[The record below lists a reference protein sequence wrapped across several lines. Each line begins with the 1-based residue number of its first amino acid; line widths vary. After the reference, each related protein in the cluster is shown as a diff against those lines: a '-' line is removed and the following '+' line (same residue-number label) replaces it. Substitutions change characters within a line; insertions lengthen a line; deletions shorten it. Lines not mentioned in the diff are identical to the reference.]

1 MENNYDHKTE
11 KIELQHLFW
20 GFWKQAKR
28 FWWLLVALAILG
40 GSLMYVHTVRSYQP
54 MYQAQAVFSVSVS
67 YGNGTDIIDY
77 ANYYDYAAAQLA
89 AETFPYLIKSEAM
102 SQRLKQQLGT
112 NYINGNISASSLGG
126 STNFFRMTVTSS
138 DPQAAYDILRAVMDI
153 YPQISRQVIG
163 QTQLTVNRE
172 PVLPKEPYNA
182 FGWRRNTVL
191 GAAAGAGLGAAVLL
205 VFVML
210 SGTVYKPEELRPF
223 TSLPCL
229 ATVPDVLV
237 KKRKKGNAAPIL
249 STHMDQEDPFCEA
262 FRLLRLKL
270 LRQMEEKQEKVIL
283 FTSSL
288 PAEGKSCLAANTALA
303 LANADKKVLLIDGD
317 LRIQSLKATLQLNHK
332 STGLN
337 ELLSGKR
344 EAPELVAV
352 GETGL
357 YLLAGDE
364 VARNPAPL
372 LRHERLNPIMDALRQ
387 QFDYIVIDTPP
398 SLMMADA
405 SMMCRYADRVVYVVR
420 QDYAARNQVAD
431 GIQTLNAA
439 GAQLAGFVFNRA
451 DSGTS
456 GHYGYSYR
464 YGYGKHYGYSDRS
477 RG

>member
-1 MENNYDHKTE
+1 MENNYDQKTE
-11 KIELQHLFW
+11 KIELQHLLW
-20 GFWKQAKR
+20 GFWKQVKR
-28 FWWLLVALAILG
+28 LWWLLVILAILG
-40 GSLMYVHTVRSYQP
+40 GSLMYVRTVRTYQP
-54 MYQAQAVFSVSVS
+54 VYQAQAVFSVSVS
-67 YGNGTDIIDY
+67 YGEGTDIIDY

-102 SQRLKQQLGT
+102 SQRLKQQLGV
-112 NYINGNISASSLGG
+112 NYINGDISASSLGG
-126 STNFFRMTVTSS
+126 TTNFFRMTVTST

-172 PVLPKEPYNA
+172 PVLPKEPTNPFA
-182 FGWRRNTVL
+182 WHRNTFL
-191 GAAAGAGLGAAVLL
+191 GAAAGAAVGAVILL
-205 VFVML
+205 IFVML

-223 TSLPCL
+223 TSLSCL
-229 ATVPDVLV
+229 ATVPDVRV
-237 KKRKKGNAAPIL
+237 KKRKKGTAAPIL
-249 STHMDQEDPFCEA
+249 STHMDDEDPFCEA

-303 LANADKKVLLIDGD
+303 LAHAGKKVLLVDGD
-317 LRIQSLKATLQLNHK
+317 LRIQNLKNTLQLQHP
-332 STGLN
+332 STGLA

-344 EAPELVAV
+344 EEPEIVPV

-364 VARNPAPL
+364 PVRNPAPL
-372 LRHERLNPIMDALRQ
+372 LRHERLSRVLDALRE
-387 QFDYIVIDTPP
+387 QFDYVVIDTPP

-405 SMMCRYADRVVYVVR
+405 STLCRYADQVVYVVR
-420 QDYAARNQVAD
+420 QDYAAQNQVAD
-431 GIQTLNAA
+431 GIQTLAAA
-439 GAQLAGFVFNRA
+439 GAKLAGFVFNRA
-451 DSGTS
+451 DTSAS